1 MSPTEKNGGG
11 VPALCLDD
19 VLRRARAVIDTE
31 MEGLR
36 VLRDGLGEP
45 FAELVQRCLAVLEHG
60 GKLVL
65 CGIGKSGHIG
75 QKLAATLASTGSRSV
90 FMHPVEAVHGDL
102 GMLAAE
108 DMLLAVS
115 YSGETDELLAV
126 LPSAKRM
133 GVPVAAITGDPRS
146 RLAQWSDLVVP
157 MAVPR
162 EACPFNLAPTTTTT
176 ALLALGDALAIVLLE
191 CRRFGRDDYARLH
204 PAGAIGRSIT
214 LRVTDIMRTGE
225 RFAAVGPETPVR
237 DALLA
242 MTQARCGAVAVVG
255 SGRVLQGIFTDG
267 DFRRHVTRDAAV
279 LDAPIRS
286 VMTAR
291 PIVIRDDAMAIE
303 LVRLL
308 EERKIDDV
316 LVVDRAGCA
325 VGLVDIQDLPRF
337 KVM

>member
-1 MSPTEKNGGG
+1 MSRAEKNTKPGT
-11 VPALCLDD
+11 VSVAAD
-19 VLRRARAVIDTE
+19 VLTRAREAIDIE
-31 MEGLR
+31 IEGLR
-36 VLRDGLGEP
+36 TLRDDLGEP
-45 FAELVQRCLAVLEHG
+45 FVELVQRCLAVFERG

-75 QKLAATLASTGSRSV
+75 RKIAATLASTGSRSV
-90 FMHPVEAVHGDL
+90 FMHPVEAMHGDL
-102 GMLAAE
+102 GLLAAE
-108 DMLLAVS
+108 DLLLALS
-115 YSGETDELLAV
+115 YSGETDELLGV

-133 GVPVAAITGDPRS
+133 GVAVVAITGNPQS

-191 CRRFGRDDYARLH
+191 SRRFGLDDYARLH
-204 PAGAIGRSIT
+204 PAGAIGRSIS

-225 RFAAVGPETPVR
+225 RFAAVAPETPVLE
-237 DALLA
+237 ALQA
-242 MTQARCGAVAVVG
+242 MTAARCGAVAVVDADG
-255 SGRVLQGIFTDG
+255 VLLGIFTDG

-279 LDAPIRS
+279 LSAPIRT
-286 VMTAR
+286 VMTPK
-291 PIVIRDDAMAIE
+291 PIVIRADAMAIE
-303 LVRLL
+303 LVKLL

-316 LVVDRAGCA
+316 LVVDVVCRA

-337 KVM
+337 KIM